1 MKALNHKI
9 LITLTAATL
18 ALVACED
25 VIDPTLEEAEP
36 LLVVD
41 AWLNTQ
47 PGAQVIRLT
56 QTQPYFDNSTPLGVR
71 GASVLVTNT
80 TDGRVL
86 QFEEVTTEP
95 GTYQWVPAAPGERVG
110 QTGDLFNLALSVGNE
125 QYTSVTRL
133 GRVPQI
139 DSIIFIYEAA
149 RGFFPENYQ
158 AEFFATDP
166 AGAGDTYWIKAYKND
181 TLLLKP
187 GEINIAF
194 DAGFTAGG
202 NFDGVT
208 FITPIRRGINPF
220 DFDDDGN
227 FLSPYLPGDSVYVEI
242 HSISVAAFN
251 FLNEAILQIDRPGGF
266 SELFASPIANVSTN
280 INNVN
285 PNGTKA
291 VGFFN
296 VAAVSGAGKRLIVE

>member
-1 MKALNHKI
+1 MKSIKYRFLVF
-9 LITLTAATL
+9 LAAASW

-25 VIDPTLEEAEP
+25 VIDPNLEEAEP

-56 QTQPYFDNSTPLGVR
+56 QTQPYFDSAAPVGVR
-71 GASVLVTNT
+71 GASVQVTNT

-86 QFEEVTTEP
+86 LFEEVADQP
-95 GTYQWVPAAPGERVG
+95 GTYQWEPAAPEERVG
-110 QTGDLFNLALSVGNE
+110 QTGDVFSLTLAVGSE

-139 DSIIFIYEAA
+139 DSIVFIYEAA

-227 FLSPYLPGDSVYVEI
+227 FLSPYEPGDSVYVELQ
-242 HSISVAAFN
+242 SISVAAFN

-285 PNGTKA
+285 PQGTKP

-296 VAAVSGAGKRLIVE
+296 VGAVSGAGKRLIAE